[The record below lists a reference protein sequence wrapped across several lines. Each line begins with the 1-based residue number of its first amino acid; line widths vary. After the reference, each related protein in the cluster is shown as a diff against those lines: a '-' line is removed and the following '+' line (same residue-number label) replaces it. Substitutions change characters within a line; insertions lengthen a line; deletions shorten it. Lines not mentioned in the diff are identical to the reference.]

1 MFNKSKHSVLCKA
14 IPPILTGLS
23 LAMILAASP
32 QVATAAELPVAL
44 GRAGNFAVLAGATV
58 TSTGATVVH
67 GDLGVSPGTAVTGFP
82 PGTIVGTLHAGDAAA
97 ADAET
102 DLTIAYNDAAG
113 RSTAPVLISGNLGG
127 MTLSP
132 GLYKSSSSLE
142 ISAGDLTLDAQG
154 NANAV
159 FIFQMASTFV
169 TTSGRQVILAG
180 GAQAANIFWQ
190 VGSSA
195 TIGTASVVQG
205 NILADQS
212 ISLQTGATL
221 DGKALARIA
230 AVTMDS
236 NLINGG
242 ATASNNPPV
251 CALSISCAFRLD
263 DCTNLFVIALNEKR
277 ACMVLDGSGSSDS
290 NHDPLLISWVVDGTT
305 PQRGA
310 EITNCLAVGCHSVL
324 LTVDDGQ
331 GGLALCQTNVCVIT
345 AVEAVAQLIS
355 QVSDADLGT
364 SRKGHGNNFVN
375 KRPLLAHLEAA
386 STAFDRGQFSAGMSQ
401 LEAFQHK
408 VLDQVGPTF
417 PLSATLFI
425 ETAQTILDAVDCEAS
440 SILQGVGCDQDG
452 KGDGHHKGGKGD
464 HHGNDKADKDKEKKH

>member
-1 MFNKSKHSVLCKA
+1 MFNHSKHSVFCNT

-23 LAMILAASP
+23 LAVILAASP
-32 QVATAAELPVAL
+32 QLATAAELPVAL
-44 GRAGNFAVLAGATV
+44 GRAGNFAVLAGSTV

-113 RSTAPVLISGNLGG
+113 RSTAPVLVSGNLGG

-195 TIGTASVVQG
+195 TIGTTSVIKG

-221 DGKALARIA
+221 DGRALARIA

-242 ATASNNPPV
+242 GATASNNAPV
-251 CALSISCAFRLD
+251 CALSISCAFTLD
-263 DCTNLFVIALNEKR
+263 DCTNLFVIALNEKN
-277 ACMVLDGSGSSDS
+277 ACPVLDASGSSDS
-290 NHDPLLISWVVDGTT
+290 NHDPLQISWVVDGTA
-305 PQRGA
+305 PQSGA
-310 EITNCLAVGCHSVL
+310 QITNCLDVGCHSVL

-331 GGLALCQTNVCVIT
+331 GGLALCQTNLCVIT
-345 AVEAVAQLIS
+345 AVDAVAQLIS

-364 SRKGHGNNFVN
+364 RKKGPGNNCFGD
-375 KRPLLAHLEAA
+375 KRSLLANLEAA
-386 STAFDRGQFSAGMSQ
+386 ATAFDRGQFSAGVNQ

-408 VLDQVGPTF
+408 VQDQLGRTF
-417 PLSATLFI
+417 PVSAALFI
-425 ETAQTILDAVDCEAS
+425 KTAQTILDAVDCEAS
-440 SILQGVGCDQDG
+440 SLLQDVGCHQGG
-452 KGDGHHKGGKGD
+452 KGGGHHRGGKGD
-464 HHGNDKADKDKEKKH
+464 HRGND